1 MKKIITKINF
11 NKESLKRILSRI
23 VCCKRLLFILFFGIL
38 LIFTFDVVYKYA
50 FLNVKYISYTEDDSF
65 IIVNGR
71 INNMNLNRVLKNIEE
86 DEEKIKTKIS
96 KEYKTPFKF
105 NNPISSNE
113 FDYEIKYGDE
123 SDNVNS
129 DNLDDNENNEGDDA
143 IPFEL

>member
-86 DEEKIKTKIS
+86 DEEKIKMKIS
-96 KEYKTPFKF
+96 KEYKTPFNF
-105 NNPISSNE
+105 NNPISSN
-113 FDYEIKYGDE
+113 
-123 SDNVNS
+123 DNVSS